1 MSSREPVRP
10 GPPAP
15 PADELRAHAFAD
27 GYGEGLRDAL
37 RELLQ
42 AARSS
47 TPQELRWQIES
58 RLARIPQD
66 VELKRRALLGPPPSH
81 AGWDAPRHLA
91 LAAPPP
97 PAPAPAAA
105 PTLSGTLTGSGVLFK
120 ERTPVG
126 ASAHVSSVWR
136 NFGRVIAFG
145 RAPDPPLAVPPA

>member
-1 MSSREPVRP
+1 MASREPVRA

-58 RLARIPQD
+58 RLARIPQE
-66 VELKRRALLGPPPSH
+66 VELKRRALLGPPPH
-81 AGWDAPRHLA
+81 GGWDAPRRLVP
-91 LAAPPP
+91 APPP
-97 PAPAPAAA
+97 TPPAPS
-105 PTLSGTLTGSGVLFK
+105 PTLAGTLTGSGVLFR
-120 ERTPVG
+120 EATPVNAAG
-126 ASAHVSSVWR
+126 HVASVW
-136 NFGRVIAFG
+136 
-145 RAPDPPLAVPPA
+145 